1 MDTGSSRPRPEDPQ
15 PGAQQGSPDSVALSM
30 DDPLPP
36 NEDAVFAL
44 SAIRSIPPTAYDDA
58 LIVDAFDR
66 HQGELNAFAIQL
78 TRDPDV
84 AADLVQEAF
93 LRLVKET
100 KVGRAPDN
108 VRAWLYRVITNL
120 STSRGRRSTV
130 AARWQGHLVQRGV
143 AEAPETDYLEMETTV
158 EIRRLLAGVS
168 KDERTALLLSAHGFS
183 GAEIA
188 AVLGRTHLATR
199 ALLCRAR
206 ARLRDEA
213 VAMEAAR

>member
-1 MDTGSSRPRPEDPQ
+1 
-15 PGAQQGSPDSVALSM
+15 M
-30 DDPLPP
+30 DDQLPR
-36 NEDAVFAL
+36 NEGAVFELA
-44 SAIRSIPPTAYDDA
+44 AIQSIAPTTYEDS
-58 LIVDAFDR
+58 LIVEAFDR
-66 HQGELNAFAIQL
+66 HQGELNGFALQL

-93 LRLVKET
+93 LRLVRET

-108 VRAWLYRVITNL
+108 VRAWLYRVVTNL
-120 STSRGRRSTV
+120 STSRGRRATV
-130 AARWQGHLVQRGV
+130 AARWQGHLVQRSV
-143 AEAPETDYLEMETTV
+143 AEAPETDYLEMETTG
-158 EIRRLLAGVS
+158 EIRQLLAGVS

-213 VAMEAAR
+213 LAMEAAR

>member
-1 MDTGSSRPRPEDPQ
+1 MNVRPSRHHLKDPQ
-15 PGAQQGSPDSVALSM
+15 TSAQHTARDDVAVAM
-30 DDPLPP
+30 DDPMPP
-36 NEDAVFAL
+36 NEEAVFAL
-44 SAIRSIPPTAYDDA
+44 GTIRGISSTAHDDS
-58 LIVDAFDR
+58 LVVDAFDR
-66 HQGELNAFAIQL
+66 YQGELNGFALQL
-78 TRDPDV
+78 TRDPEV

-93 LRLVKET
+93 FRLVKEA

-120 STSRGRRSTV
+120 STSRGRRATV
-130 AARWQGHLVQRGV
+130 AARWQGHLVDRGAAV
-143 AEAPETDYLEMETTV
+143 APETDYLELETSG

-168 KDERTALLLSAHGFS
+168 KDERTALLMSAHGFS

-206 ARLRDEA
+206 ARLRDEVLA
-213 VAMEAAR
+213 TEAGR